1 MLNKLFN
8 LLNHISEIIS
18 KNDNYEDTL
27 DRIVCAMAEGLHV
40 SVCSVY
46 IYDDDMDRLY
56 LAASHGLKKE
66 SVGKV
71 TMRPGEGLTGT
82 SFKSVKLINVKNPNQ
97 HPSFKYF
104 KNTGEEKYKS
114 FLSSPLLAGDKCIG
128 ILVIQR
134 TIPYRFPAPVVKMV
148 KSVCTQIA
156 NVVLIAKLLGTVESK
171 LPATRTDN
179 NHPISNN
186 SFITLEGIAANE
198 GYAIGNATIFMPSD
212 YFDKVPYPTFHKNKN
227 TEVELFKK
235 AVAITK
241 EETSSLE
248 KHALT
253 ILSEADA
260 SIFLAHLL
268 FLEDKLLLNQI
279 EKEIV
284 ENGHTAEFS
293 IRIIFDL
300 YKEKFLMLKS
310 DIFRDKVMDLKDV
323 LLRLTHNVTLLKEP
337 ENTRTTST
345 TTGSGNRILVA
356 KEILPSDIIRIP
368 RKTIKGI
375 ILEKG
380 GIAAHVAILARAL
393 RIPALMGVKNASKI
407 IKNNNEIILDCY
419 AKNIYVRPSNE
430 LKTQFSKLLTKTGK
444 KKTIIDKNIVS
455 TTKDNEK
462 IILRSNISILN
473 ELPLLKKYSSEGIGL
488 YRTEFLFM
496 TKPYL
501 PSEAQQ
507 FKAYK
512 SVLQKADGN
521 PVTIRSLDIGGDKP
535 LPYLTL
541 PKEENPALGKRGI
554 RFLLSNPN
562 ILETQLRAILRAGV
576 YGNLRILFPMIT
588 NETEILTIKKLL
600 KKIENEL
607 KSKKVKYSE
616 KYKIGIMLEVPAA
629 IYNMDKLM
637 QHVDFASIGSNDLS
651 QYLFASDRSTNTSID
666 EDLCL
671 HPTFLKVLSEIGS
684 YFKKTPEKEISLCG
698 EIAGN
703 PKALPFILGA
713 GIKVLSTTPELIPEI
728 RKNISEISFKNSL
741 RILNKALL
749 MKDSREVISLIP
761 KIKQSH

>member
-8 LLNHISEIIS
+8 LLNHISDIIS
-18 KNDNYEDTL
+18 KNENYEDTL
-27 DRIVCAMAEGLHV
+27 DKIVSAMAEGLHV

-46 IYDDDMDRLY
+46 IYDDDKDRLY

-66 SVGKV
+66 SIGKV

-82 SFKSVKLINVKNPNQ
+82 SFKSGKLINVENPDK

-104 KNTGEEKYKS
+104 KNTGEEKYRS

-156 NVVLIAKLLGTVESK
+156 NVVLIAKLLGTVENKSEQH
-171 LPATRTDN
+171 TTDDNSINN
-179 NHPISNN
+179 NHSIV
-186 SFITLEGIAANE
+186 LEGIAANE
-198 GYAIGNATIFMPSD
+198 GYAIGKATIFMPSD
-212 YFDKVPYPTFHKNKN
+212 YFDKVPYPTFYKNK
-227 TEVELFKK
+227 ESEIELFRK
-235 AVAITK
+235 AVAMTK

-268 FLEDKLLLNQI
+268 FLEDKLLLDEI
-279 EKEIV
+279 EKEISK
-284 ENGHTAEFS
+284 NGHTAEFS
-293 IRIIFDL
+293 IRIVFDL
-300 YKEKFLMLKS
+300 YKAKFLMLKN
-310 DIFRDKVMDLKDV
+310 DIFKDKVMDLKDV
-323 LLRLTHNVTLLKEP
+323 LLRLTHNVIILKDP
-337 ENTRTTST
+337 ASKKLSNSI
-345 TTGSGNRILVA
+345 SNSKSRILIA
-356 KEILPSDIIRIP
+356 REILPSDIIRIP

-375 ILEKG
+375 ILEKR
-380 GIAAHVAILARAL
+380 GITAHVAILARAL
-393 RIPALMGVKNASKI
+393 KIPALMNVKNASKI
-407 IKNNNEIILDCY
+407 IKNNSEVILDCY
-419 AKNIYVRPSNE
+419 TKNAYIKPSDE
-430 LKTQFSKLLTKTGK
+430 LKKQIKKLITKTNK
-444 KKTIIDKNIVS
+444 KKILFDKNIVS
-455 TTKDNEK
+455 TTTDNEK

-473 ELPLLKKYSSEGIGL
+473 ELSMLNKYGSEGIGL

-507 FKAYK
+507 LKVYK
-512 SVLQKADGN
+512 TVLQKSGGN

-554 RFLLSNPN
+554 RFLLSNPG
-562 ILETQLRAILRAGV
+562 ILKTQLKAILRAGV
-576 YGNLRILFPMIT
+576 YGNIRILFPMIT
-588 NETEILTIKKLL
+588 NESEILTLKNLL
-600 KKIENEL
+600 NEIEKEFRDRKI
-607 KSKKVKYSE
+607 KYSNR
-616 KYKIGIMLEVPAA
+616 YKIGIMLEVPAA
-629 IYNMDKLM
+629 IYNLDKLI

-651 QYLFASDRSTNTSID
+651 QYIFASDRSTNTLNN

-671 HPTFLKVLSEIGS
+671 HPTFLKVLNEIGLFFNNKS
-684 YFKKTPEKEISLCG
+684 KKEISICG

-713 GIKVLSTTPELIPEI
+713 GIKILSISPELIPI
-728 RKNISEISFKNSL
+728 IKKNISEISFKTSQA
-741 RILNKALL
+741 ILKKAIL
-749 MKDSREVISLIP
+749 MKNSKEVISLVN
-761 KIKQSH
+761 